1 MPTFE
6 VHFLTDRSKGWPDGW
21 MELPQVETNRTVD
34 AVGPEQGIYRVREV
48 DGDPVLWRRNP
59 DGTTEIIDAI

>member
-21 MELPQVETNRTVD
+21 MALPEVETNRTVD
-34 AVGPEQGIYRVREV
+34 AVDQEQGIYRVREV
-48 DGDPVLWRRNP
+48 NGDPELWRRNP
-59 DGTTEIIDAI
+59 DGTAEPIDNI